1 MHPYCVPIPALPR
14 CMVNYVSAE
23 TREGRIVDCPCLE
36 LGCPGTVPP
45 HLMEDLLRGTPA
57 LLELY
62 QRLSFQKGLEA
73 MGDIVYV
80 EECGVRGWGV

>member
-1 MHPYCVPIPALPR
+1 
-14 CMVNYVSAE
+14 MVNYVSAE